1 MTRKSQV
8 AVPDP
13 PDGTGKSGQA
23 LWRDVLGK
31 YDLEEHELA
40 LLREACR
47 TVDDLDAL
55 AAVSARDGMTLGP
68 KVHPAVVEARQ
79 LRIALARLLGAL
91 RLPSGDDVDPAT
103 GRRPQRR
110 GGARGV
116 YSIGGGA
123 S

>member
-1 MTRKSQV
+1 MAGKPRIS
-8 AVPDP
+8 AP
-13 PDGTGKSGQA
+13 PKGSKASGSA

-47 TVDDLDAL
+47 TVDDLDTL
-55 AAVSARDGMTLGP
+55 AAVVAAEGMTVGA

-91 RLPSGDDVDPAT
+91 RLPAGDEEDQLS

-110 GGARGV
+110 VGARGV
-116 YSIGGGA
+116 YSVGGA
-123 S
+123 